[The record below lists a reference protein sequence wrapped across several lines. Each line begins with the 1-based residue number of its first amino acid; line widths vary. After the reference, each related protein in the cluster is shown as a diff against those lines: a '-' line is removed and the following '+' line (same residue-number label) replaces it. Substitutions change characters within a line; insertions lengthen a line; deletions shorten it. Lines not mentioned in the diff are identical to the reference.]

1 VTRRVDG
8 EAERPVGPAVDAT
21 AARRPDAVSLSGRFG
36 SVERLDAARQGEPL
50 WEALAGHDRVWTYMA
65 YGPFADRGTFLA
77 WLHARQALA
86 DPFYYAIVDPVRGP
100 LGLATLMAIR
110 PEMRVVEVGH
120 IVLAPA
126 MQRTPLATEAQ
137 YLLARQVFE
146 TLGYRRY
153 EWKCDALNAA
163 SRRAALRFGFAF
175 EGIFRS
181 HMIVKGRSRDTAWFA
196 MTDADW
202 PARKAA
208 FERWLAPENFHT
220 DGRQRASLRELNR
233 VD

>member
-1 VTRRVDG
+1 VTRADRD
-8 EAERPVGPAVDAT
+8 AERPIGPAVDAT
-21 AARRPDAVSLSGRFG
+21 PARRPDAVSLRGRFG
-36 SVERLDAARQGEPL
+36 SVERLDAGRHGEPL

-65 YGPFADRGTFLA
+65 YGPFAERSAFLG

-86 DPFYYAIVDPVRGP
+86 DPFYCAVVDPMRGP
-100 LGLATLMAIR
+100 VGLATLMAIR

-126 MQRTPLATEAQ
+126 VQRMPLATEAQ
-137 YLLARQVFE
+137 YLLARHAFE

-163 SRRAALRFGFAF
+163 SRRAALRFGFTF
-175 EGIFRS
+175 EGIFRN

-196 MTDADW
+196 MIDGDW
-202 PARKAA
+202 RARKAA
-208 FERWLAPENFHT
+208 FERWLAPDNFDA
-220 DGRQRASLRELNR
+220 DGRQRTSLGELN
-233 VD
+233 